1 MTFQRTY
8 FARIDE
14 LEVLLGLKPVERR
27 TWAARA
33 ATRIGQ
39 TLSALL

>member
-14 LEVLLGLKPVERR
+14 LESMLGLKPVERR
-27 TWAARA
+27 TWVTRA
-33 ATRIGQ
+33 AARIGQ
-39 TLSALL
+39 TLSAMI